1 MHQLNKLKQ
10 KQIDNAKP
18 REKPYTMADGG
29 GLVLSVQPSGARWWR
44 FRYRFAGRAKMLS
57 MGTYPDTSLAAARQ
71 KRDAARQLL
80 ASDPPIDPSVDR
92 QARKA
97 AQADSFEAV
106 SNLWFEDKQSINAPV
121 TQERNRYILDRLA
134 LIIGKMAVS
143 QIDTTTMLSALRSI
157 QKKHGVETAHRAHG
171 IASRVFAYAI
181 AGGKAQLDPTAG
193 LKASLKSK
201 TTTHR
206 PAITDPAEVGQLLN
220 AIHEFSGQATTAAG
234 LKLLAHNFTRPSEIR
249 LGKWSEIDLENGVW
263 EIPVERMKT
272 RRTNPQ
278 PHLLPLSSQ
287 SIAILKELHDLTGDG
302 DWVFPTNRPDRP
314 LSENAFNNALKK
326 MGYEGDIHT
335 GHSFRTTASTL
346 LHEMNFSPEVIDT
359 QMAHAR
365 GSVSGIYNRSHLLL
379 QRRDMMQQWSDYLD
393 QLRAGGKVIPIRAHG

>member
-10 KQIDNAKP
+10 KQIDAAKP
-18 REKPYTMADGG
+18 AEKPYTLADGG
-29 GLVLSVQPSGARWWR
+29 GLVLSIRPTGARWWR

-57 MGTYPDTSLAAARQ
+57 MGTYPDTTLAVARE
-71 KRDAARQLL
+71 KRDAARKLL
-80 ASDPPIDPSVDR
+80 AAEPPVDPSVDR

-97 AQADSFEAV
+97 ARADSFEVV
-106 SNLWFEDKQSINAPV
+106 SDHWFEDKQSINAPV
-121 TQERNRYILDRLA
+121 TRERNRYILDKLVA
-134 LIIGKMAVS
+134 IIGKIAVS
-143 QIDTTTMLSALRSI
+143 QVDTPTMLSALRSI

-181 AGGKAQLDPTAG
+181 ADCKAHLDPTAG

-206 PAITDPAEVGQLLN
+206 PAITDPAELGQLLK
-220 AIHEFSGQATTAAG
+220 AIHAFGGQATTAAG

-249 LGKWSEIDLENGVW
+249 LGKRSEIDLENGVW
-263 EIPVERMKT
+263 VIPVERMKT

-314 LSENAFNNALKK
+314 LSENAFNNALRKI
-326 MGYEGDIHT
+326 GYEGDVHT

-346 LHEMNFSPEVIDT
+346 LHEMNFPPEVIDT

-365 GSVSGIYNRSHLLL
+365 GSVSGIYNRSHLLP
-379 QRRDMMQQWSDYLD
+379 QRREMMQQWSDYLD
-393 QLRAGGKVIPIRAHG
+393 QLETGGRVVPIRAAG